1 MRTRKFKAIHV
12 LLAAAIAAMVVM
24 PMAVAGAS
32 GSGSTAKAKKQI
44 NALSKRVAALEA
56 IKAPAAPATLPPS
69 GPAGGDLTG
78 DYPNPDIG
86 LGKVGSAEIADAS
99 IGRGDISNDA
109 IGSDQIGINA
119 VGGSEL
125 KGTVPVASAGVNVA
139 AGTTVDKTVTCP
151 AGTRLLSGG
160 HEWATTNRDGLSI
173 ISSSPSFNDP
183 NFTWEVQAR
192 VDTGGTAT
200 TLLVEAL
207 CLNA

>member
-1 MRTRKFKAIHV
+1 MTTRNHKA
-12 LLAAAIAAMVVM
+12 LLAAAVAAMVVL
-24 PMAVAGAS
+24 PVAFAGAA
-32 GSGSTAKAKKQI
+32 GPGGAAKKQI
-44 NALSKRVAALEA
+44 KALSKRIAALEA
-56 IKAPAAPATLPPS
+56 VQAPTTLPPR

-78 DYPNPDIG
+78 NYPNPDIG
-86 LGKVGSAEIADAS
+86 LSTVGSPEIADGA
-99 IGRGDISNDA
+99 IGRADISNDA
-109 IGSDQIGINA
+109 VSSDQIGINA
-119 VGGSEL
+119 IGGSEL
-125 KGTVPVASAGVNVA
+125 KGTVPVSSAGVNVA

-160 HEWATTNRDGLSI
+160 PEWASTNRDGLSI

-200 TLLVEAL
+200 TLLVDAL